1 MATPRDFRREFENA
15 GPRLFKALRKR
26 MLAYGR
32 TFARRTMP
40 IERMTGRPGLKVRSG
55 VMRRSFDAVESG
67 NDARTWE
74 LIVYTTSKQ
83 APIQEFGGTVT
94 PKGGRP
100 NGKLA
105 IPLPAAQTAAGVARG
120 PARSFSDTFIAKSK
134 AGNLLI
140 FQKRG
145 DGIVPLFAL
154 KDRVYVPPRLG
165 MFDEWDEG
173 RKERGRL
180 LEGAA
185 RDALKDGGRRG

>member
-1 MATPRDFRREFENA
+1 VATPGDFRRDLEKA
-15 GPRLFKALRKR
+15 GPRVFKFVSEGL
-26 MLAYGR
+26 LAYSK
-32 TFARRTMP
+32 TFARKTLP
-40 IERMTGRPGLKVRSG
+40 IERMSGRPGVRVQSNAL
-55 VMRRSFDAVESG
+55 RRSWSAHDRGGSPS
-67 NDARTWE
+67 TWE
-74 LIVYTTSKQ
+74 LVVYTTSKY
-83 APIQEFGGTVT
+83 APIQQFGGTVT

-185 RDALKDGGRRG
+185 RDALKDGGRSG